1 MAGPDPAAL
10 AATVLAQLDDPGLGT
25 LRVGTAR
32 VPVTNLERPL
42 WPAAPRRNAVTKR
55 DLLRY
60 YAAVSPWLLPHL
72 RDRPVFVSRFPQGIT
87 GETFFQKHWE
97 QRPGFT
103 RTVTI
108 YSSHNH
114 RDADYLVC
122 DRLAT
127 LLWLGQMASLEL
139 HPWFSRIRPGP
150 DTRGYGR
157 TFHGSEAALE
167 RSVLNY
173 PDFVVFDLDPYI
185 YAGTEAAGEEPVR
198 NRTAFRRTREL
209 AFELR
214 EVLTGLGLR
223 AFPKLS
229 GRTGIHVYLPVRRN
243 LTYDMA
249 RDVARQVGEHF
260 VRRAP
265 KRVTMAWATRDRRG
279 MIFFDANQNSRGKS
293 LAAALSPRRDPRA
306 TVAMPLT
313 WERLAAADPTE
324 FTLATVPALLA
335 REGDPWAGML
345 DTAQDLPSILGPA
358 AHSGSA
364 GAGPPRRARTA
375 SKPPATKRHRAG
387 GAAPLETYRD
397 KRDFDAT
404 PEPRGKRKATG
415 KKRARSARFVVQKH
429 EASHLH
435 YDFRLEI
442 GGVLKSWA
450 VPKGPSLDPGVK
462 RLAMPTEDHPLEYGS
477 FEGVI
482 PQGQYGGGTVMVWD
496 SGTFTMDDGSDAEA
510 AHRRGRLDF
519 TLDGKKLRGRFH
531 LVRTGRG
538 AERWLL
544 IKSRD
549 EAASRADV
557 LRRDR
562 SATTGRTMAAI
573 RQAG

>member
-1 MAGPDPAAL
+1 MAGPSSAAL
-10 AATVLAQLDDPGLGT
+10 AATVLPQLDERGIRE

-42 WPAAPRRNAVTKR
+42 WPAAPRRKAVTKR

-72 RDRPVFVSRFPQGIT
+72 ADRPIFVSRFPQGIT
-87 GETFFQKHWE
+87 GGTFFQKHWD
-97 QRPGFT
+97 QRPAFS

-108 YSSHNH
+108 FSSHNQ

-139 HPWFSRIRPGP
+139 HPWFSRIRTGP

-214 EVLTGLGLR
+214 EVLAGLGLR

-229 GRTGIHVYLPVRRN
+229 GRTGIHIYLPVRRN

-265 KRVTMAWATRDRRG
+265 KRVTMAWATRERRG
-279 MIFFDANQNSRGKS
+279 MVFFDANQNSRGKS

-313 WERLAAADPTE
+313 WERLAEADPTE
-324 FTLATVPALLA
+324 FTVASVPALLA
-335 REGDPWAGML
+335 EEGDPWAGL
-345 DTAQDLPSILGPA
+345 LAAAQDLPSLLGPA
-358 AHSGSA
+358 TASEPARSGPS
-364 GAGPPRRARTA
+364 RRARTGA
-375 SKPPATKRHRAG
+375 QAPATNRNRVG
-387 GAAPLETYRD
+387 GAAPLDTYRAR
-397 KRDFDAT
+397 RDFGAT
-404 PEPRGKRKATG
+404 PEPRGERKATG
-415 KKRARSARFVVQKH
+415 RPRAGAARFVVQKH

-450 VPKGPSLDPGVK
+450 VPKGPTLDPAVR
-462 RLAMPTEDHPLEYGS
+462 RLAIPTEDHPVEYGS

-482 PQGQYGGGTVMVWD
+482 PKGQYGGGTVMVWD
-496 SGTFTMDDGSDAEA
+496 TGTFTMNEGGDAEA

-544 IKSRD
+544 VKSRD
-549 EAASRADV
+549 AAASPANV

-562 SATTGRTMAAI
+562 SAKTGRTMAAI
-573 RQAG
+573 RKAG